1 MPNSC
6 ISSSLA
12 FSSLAS
18 SSLAS
23 TSFAPSLL
31 VANASVF
38 SVFAVPTVVGR
49 CYRSTAGV
57 LFGLGLLGVGVVLAP
72 APAIAQEVN
81 RATLTQIL
89 DGSDVF
95 IQNRKAKVNDS
106 ASKGQRV
113 RTGAARAELKF
124 NTGAIGR
131 MGHNSILTVGQCARL
146 TRGRILINGA
156 MNGCSGSAVAGVRGT
171 TYLMEV
177 DDAGQTRVT
186 VLEGRVLV
194 APATSGE
201 PGESDEAALSVE
213 KEKGLKWPLRRSV
226 PRSRPVTNSP
236 TAPARQRCVGCASAP
251 TSSAGKGSSGMDGA
265 VQLSRG
271 EAVVVTTA
279 GKVGT
284 VAKLSEREYRRIL
297 TGSLF
302 DGYTVQIPG
311 IDKVRGAYQQLFP
324 GLPFPLPAINLR
336 VPSPVRLPTPVQL
349 LKKLPL
355 KQLPVF
361 RP

>member
-1 MPNSC
+1 M
-6 ISSSLA
+6 
-12 FSSLAS
+12 
-18 SSLAS
+18 
-23 TSFAPSLL
+23 APAL
-31 VANASVF
+31 
-38 SVFAVPTVVGR
+38 VGR
-49 CYRSTAGV
+49 CYRATAGV
-57 LFGLGLLGVGVVLAP
+57 LLGLGLLGGGLALEP
-72 APAIAQEVN
+72 APAIAQQVN

-146 TRGRILINGA
+146 RRGRILINGA

-186 VLEGRVLV
+186 VLEGSVLV
-194 APATSGE
+194 APASPKEAGE
-201 PGESDEAALSVE
+201 ADEAASSLE
-213 KEKGLKWPLRRSV
+213 KEKGLKSLWRRSV
-226 PRSRPVTNSP
+226 PRSRPAIGAP
-236 TAPARQRCVGCASAP
+236 TAPARQRCAGCASP
-251 TSSAGKGSSGMDGA
+251 PGVPAGTGLSGMEGA
-265 VQLSRG
+265 VQLARG

-284 VAKLSEREYRRIL
+284 VAKLSEREYRQIL
-297 TGSLF
+297 TGALF

-324 GLPFPLPAINLR
+324 GLPFPMPAINLR

-349 LKKLPL
+349 LKNLPL
-355 KQLPVF
+355 RNLPVF